1 MKQLSLPAKL
11 ILLASLVT
19 NIGAGIQSLALG
31 KLLYANTGSIAAFG
45 SIIILEY
52 FTNFTTN
59 LLAGPLV
66 DRLRARRLA
75 LIVDFIRGSLIC
87 AISIVLAIQYSIY
100 WVALI
105 TIAVQ
110 VGRPFYKSALFRLQL
125 EAIPSDQLARFNGF
139 SSSSFQAGQLIG
151 IALAG
156 VLLEY
161 YAASVALFVNG
172 LSFALAGFII
182 RFVSIKHSESKP
194 SDPVNDLTV
203 DSYHRRMF
211 GDWADVARYL
221 LGNRLVIA
229 LIMISSLDSVMASMA
244 NIYLVPLVEIQHG
257 GSGFWLALCDGLFA
271 VGALLSGF
279 LVTRVT
285 DQIGYISA
293 ALLGFVFQSIA
304 FLLLASSE
312 QLLVMPSAMFVLGF
326 FNTISWTSAMTL
338 LQLNIDKNYRGRI
351 ALVRYMSGALFGA
364 IAIGIITTVQ
374 MTSLNLAIYASAI
387 IGLAF
392 CIPPLLMLAR
402 KKQLATE

>member
-1 MKQLSLPAKL
+1 
-11 ILLASLVT
+11 
-19 NIGAGIQSLALG
+19 
-31 KLLYANTGSIAAFG
+31 
-45 SIIILEY
+45 
-52 FTNFTTN
+52 
-59 LLAGPLV
+59 
-66 DRLRARRLA
+66 
-75 LIVDFIRGSLIC
+75 
-87 AISIVLAIQYSIY
+87 
-100 WVALI
+100 
-105 TIAVQ
+105 
-110 VGRPFYKSALFRLQL
+110 LQL
-125 EAIPSDQLARFNGF
+125 EAIPKDQLARFNGL

-161 YAASVALFVNG
+161 YDASVALFVNG
-172 LSFALAGFII
+172 ISFVLAGFII
-182 RFVSIKHSESKP
+182 RFVSIKHSESNP
-194 SDPVNDLTV
+194 FELENGLTI
-203 DSYHRRMF
+203 DSYHRRVF
-211 GDWADVARYL
+211 VDWADVARYL

-229 LIMISSLDSVMASMA
+229 LIMISSLDWVMASMA

-279 LVTRVT
+279 LVTRIT

-304 FLLLASSE
+304 FLLLASSD

-326 FNTISWTSAMTL
+326 FNTISWTAAMTL

-374 MTSLNLAIYASAI
+374 VTSLNLAIYASAI

-392 CIPPLLMLAR
+392 CGPPLLMLTR
-402 KKQLATE
+402 KQQLTTE